1 MSDARKPRLIAA
13 ALAVVRVIGVIV
25 PRRDRSA
32 WRREWES
39 EILNGHLALERERR
53 STWREHMPLTR
64 RALGSVLD
72 AAWLRR
78 QFTRDSE
85 VVQDLRHIARIGRRS
100 PAMMGLV
107 VAVLAMGIGATT
119 AVFSAVEAMFLRP
132 LPYANADRIVMLW
145 QRSQTDAAAD
155 EDVAPAN
162 YLDWRAQLTTGF
174 EALAAAEPFSRD
186 YTDAG
191 EPEIFAGARVTEGFF
206 DVLRVEPRLG
216 RLFTADDYRLR
227 RNVVVLSTGIWQRR
241 FGGDPGVIG
250 RQVRLDGEPFEI
262 VGVLPAAFEPRV
274 LAPALDTYTPKTTI
288 EEYETRSRGG
298 GYWHVV
304 GRLRPGTA
312 LPQAQAEL
320 DAVSAKLAAAYPRT
334 NKDTRAWAMPLRT
347 HLAGG
352 LDRIVLLL
360 GVGAMLILVLACT
373 TVANLLLGLLAAR
386 LREFAVR
393 TALGADRARLVRQVL
408 TESAAIAGTAVMG
421 GIGISWSMVT
431 LIRAASP
438 PTSPVI
444 GVATINLTVLA
455 FAIVAGLVAAMVSA
469 MLPILAVTRVN
480 VTPALR
486 GMLASR
492 TASAAPRQAR
502 SALVVVQISLALIL
516 LIASGL
522 LVRSLVRL
530 LAVDPGLATRHL
542 VAAQVF
548 AYDRNET
555 AAKRIAFFAETLARI
570 QTLPGVEAAGAAST
584 VPFVKA
590 DIDVES
596 PLTVVGRPAANDA
609 EAPRVFLTT
618 ATAGYFRAAGIPL
631 RRGRVFDD
639 DATLASRIVAVVN
652 ETAVTR
658 HFANED
664 PIGKLIEV
672 VDYGRRKQAEIVGV
686 VGDVR
691 YGGLEGRPRAEVFLP
706 HRQSPQAAMTY
717 VVRTTVDPSAMISSI
732 KQRVWSVDPLQ
743 TFYDVGAVEDMI
755 QASLRPRVLAL
766 RLVLLLS
773 AVGIVLALAGTYGAV
788 ASVIRRRTPEFAVR
802 VALGATGS
810 DIRRLIFL
818 YGLRL
823 TAAGIGIGL
832 LATVPLTR
840 LMETF
845 LFGVSPTDPA
855 TFLAVPA
862 VLAVAVLVAAYFP
875 AQRASQIDPV
885 KALGESEI

>member
-1 MSDARKPRLIAA
+1 MSPRLPRLIAA
-13 ALAVVRVIGVIV
+13 ALAVVRVFGVIV
-25 PRRDRSA
+25 PRRDRGA

-39 EILNGHLALERERR
+39 EILNGHMMLERERR
-53 STWREHMPLTR
+53 STWRAQMPLTR
-64 RALGSVLD
+64 RAFGSFID

-85 VVQDLRHIARIGRRS
+85 LAQDLRHIARIGARS
-100 PAMMGLV
+100 PVMMGLV
-107 VAVLAMGIGATT
+107 VVVLALGIGATT

-132 LPYANADRIVMLW
+132 LPYANSDRIVMLW
-145 QRSQTDAAAD
+145 QRTQTGAAAD

-162 YLDWRAQLTTGF
+162 FLDWRTQLTTGF
-174 EALAAAEPFSRD
+174 EAVAGAEPFSRD

-227 RNVVVLSTGIWQRR
+227 RNVVVLSSGVWQRR
-241 FGGDPGVIG
+241 FGGDTGIVG
-250 RQVRLDGEPFEI
+250 RQIRLDGEPFEV

-274 LAPALDTYTPKTTI
+274 LAPVLDTYTPKNTI
-288 EEYETRSRGG
+288 EEYELRSRGG

-304 GRLRPGTA
+304 ARLRPGTTLA
-312 LPQAQAEL
+312 QSQAEL

-334 NKDTRAWAMPLRT
+334 NKDIRGFVMPLRT

-352 LDRIVLLL
+352 LDRIVMLL
-360 GVGAMLILVLACT
+360 GVGAALILVLACT
-373 TVANLLLGLLAAR
+373 TVANLLFSLLAAR

-408 TESAAIAGTAVMG
+408 TESAVIAGVAVAG
-421 GIGISWSMVT
+421 GIALTWSMVT
-431 LIRAASP
+431 LIRTASP

-444 GVATINLTVLA
+444 GVASINLTVLA
-455 FAIVAGLVAAMVSA
+455 FAIVAGAIAAMASA
-469 MLPILAVTRVN
+469 TLPILALTRAN

-486 GMLASR
+486 GTLASR
-492 TASAAPRQAR
+492 TESAAPRQAR

-522 LVRSLVRL
+522 LVRSLARL
-530 LAVDPGLATRHL
+530 LAVDPGLSTRQL

-555 AAKRIAFFAETLARI
+555 AAKRIAFFAETLSRI
-570 QTLPGVEAAGAAST
+570 SALPGVEAAGAAST

-590 DIDVES
+590 DIDIES
-596 PLTVVGRPAANDA
+596 PLTIAGRPPVGDA
-609 EAPRVFLTT
+609 DAPRVFLTS
-618 ATAGYFRAAGIPL
+618 ATPGYFHAAGIPL

-639 DATLASRIVAVVN
+639 DATLDSRIVVVIN
-652 ETAVTR
+652 ETAARR
-658 HFANED
+658 HFPGEE
-664 PIGKLIEV
+664 PIGKSVEV
-672 VDYGRRKQAEIVGV
+672 IDYGRRKQAEIIGV

-717 VVRTTVDPSAMISSI
+717 VVRTAVDPASMISSI

-766 RLVLLLS
+766 RLVLMLS

-788 ASVIRRRTPEFAVR
+788 ASVIRRRTSEFGVR

-810 DIRRLIFL
+810 DIRRLIVL

-840 LMETF
+840 LMATF

-855 TFLAVPA
+855 TFLALSA
-862 VLAVAVLVAAYFP
+862 ILATAVLVAAYFP
-875 AQRASQIDPV
+875 AQRASRIDAV
-885 KALGESEI
+885 KALRESGI